1 MSTLASVAARPPAAW
16 GAGVA
21 RAMPWLVEF
30 ALVVAAIA
38 WLWPLFARVA
48 QLDPGRDQR
57 FLDRG
62 IAVSGLPP
70 PVLPAMCDSVGAFAE
85 AQVATALCGS
95 AAGRRTTRLPSALP
109 ADLAQAIAR
118 ATEAFVR
125 PLRAADERARAL
137 SSEANEG
144 AGALREHGDAVAGI
158 EADLAPYLER
168 FQLTDGESA
177 GPLPR
182 CAARWVEGERSR
194 RALRADHPRRQ
205 RRSSVARATPCS
217 CSPPRSTAAW

>member
-1 MSTLASVAARPPAAW
+1 MSTLAVVAARSPAAW
-16 GAGVA
+16 GARVA
-21 RAMPWLVEF
+21 RAVPRLVEF

-57 FLDRG
+57 FLHRG
-62 IAVSGLPP
+62 IAVAGLPAV
-70 PVLPAMCDSVGAFAE
+70 VLPATCDSVAALAE
-85 AQVATALCGS
+85 PQVATALCAS
-95 AAGRRTTRLPSALP
+95 AAGRRAARLPSTLP

-158 EADLAPYLER
+158 EADLVPYLER
-168 FQLTDGESA
+168 FQLTHGDDA
-177 GPLPR
+177 GPLPLR
-182 CAARWVEGERSR
+182 CAARVDAALWR
-194 RALRADHPRRQ
+194 RAR
-205 RRSSVARATPCS
+205 
-217 CSPPRSTAAW
+217 